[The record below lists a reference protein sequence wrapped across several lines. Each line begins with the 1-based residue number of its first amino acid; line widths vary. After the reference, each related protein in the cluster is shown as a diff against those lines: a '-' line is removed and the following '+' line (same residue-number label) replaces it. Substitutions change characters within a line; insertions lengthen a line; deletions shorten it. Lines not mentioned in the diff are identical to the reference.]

1 MLDAPS
7 NAAPGAAPAAAA
19 AATPDAPAAPAQPD
33 SNAAQPAAPAGAAPT
48 PGAEPAAGNP
58 DASAQPN
65 ANADGNNPD
74 AAPQP
79 DAAPKPVSITTPQ
92 GAPVDQALLASYT
105 GLAGELG
112 IPEETAQKMADWYFQ
127 KSEEAKAQNRAAG
140 ETYLKNAWGADFSA
154 NMETS
159 RTALALID
167 KYMGG
172 RITAQ
177 LVNTGL
183 ADVPV
188 VAELFHFFG
197 QAMQEDSMGGGN
209 PGVGS
214 EKPQSLVDHV
224 KNVINN
230 TNG

>member
-1 MLDAPS
+1 MPDAPS

-33 SNAAQPAAPAGAAPT
+33 SNAAQPAAPAGASPT

-74 AAPQP
+74 AAP
-79 DAAPKPVSITTPQ
+79 KPVTITTPQ

-159 RTALALID
+159 RTALSLID

>member
-19 AATPDAPAAPAQPD
+19 TPDAPGAPAQPD
-33 SNAAQPAAPAGAAPT
+33 SNAAQPAAPAGAAPA

-65 ANADGNNPD
+65 ANADGNNTD
-74 AAPQP
+74 AAPQPQP

-127 KSEEAKAQNRAAG
+127 KSEEATAQNRAAG

-224 KNVINN
+224 KNVINHA
-230 TNG
+230 NG

>member
-19 AATPDAPAAPAQPD
+19 TPDAPGAPAQPD
-33 SNAAQPAAPAGAAPT
+33 SNAAQPAAPAGAAPA
-48 PGAEPAAGNP
+48 PGAEPAAGNH
-58 DASAQPN
+58 DANAQPN